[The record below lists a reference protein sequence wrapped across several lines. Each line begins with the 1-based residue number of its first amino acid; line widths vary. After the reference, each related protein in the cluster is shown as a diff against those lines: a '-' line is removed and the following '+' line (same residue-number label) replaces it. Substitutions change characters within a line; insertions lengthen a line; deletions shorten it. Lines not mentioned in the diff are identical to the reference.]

1 MAINN
6 NQFVFVKNI
15 YFTDETNSLTLE
27 WTKLGG
33 FPAVDSTT
41 SKLMPDTIAFGMST
55 QAPSDF
61 SESSMEIPFE
71 TVNPYNAD
79 GTYYST
85 YTWNIAKYQE
95 TIRSLLTAYKTTEIY
110 VYSKGTKGE
119 SEYINWTLCYVSIAD
134 INAVPVFI
142 HGPSYKVT
150 DSLSTSLTGNT
161 STVIRYVSDA
171 TVSFTGQAQKS
182 SLLKSA
188 AVKIG
193 SNTQYVTYSNVSSA
207 DSDVIIS
214 NIDGEVFNVTLT
226 DSRGFRTMHSVAVER
241 YIKYFYPSCSLT
253 VTNPTVSGGN
263 TTLTADGL
271 CFNGSFGAVA
281 NTITVQYRYKTT
293 NSSSYGS
300 WQPMTV
306 TRDGSQY
313 TAEATVSGLD
323 YQTKYSFQARIVD
336 QITSVSSIESIA
348 KSEPVFSWG
357 EGDFMFSVP
366 VKIGRR
372 LEVSQD
378 IVATTLKGSSIQ
390 TNSADINGPT
400 KITGSLSLNGQTI
413 TSFDTVNCEVGDWV
427 PVCNACSSPDKAIGQ
442 YFKMDKMCIISFY
455 YEGTTTTFL
464 GNNYLY
470 FSGLPFTASSA
481 VRWFGGGGTASGVS
495 KASSLEYF
503 SGWNIESNRIYGRTV
518 KGNTSDK
525 KTISYNGTAS
535 SYTFHYDT
543 GAGYLLCGFTGQ
555 KIYCSGTIAYRI
567 A

>member
-1 MAINN
+1 MAINA
-6 NQFVFVKNI
+6 NQVVFVKNI
-15 YFTDETNSLTLE
+15 YFTDETNSLSLE

-33 FPAVDSTT
+33 FPAVDSTI

-95 TIRSLLTAYKTTEIY
+95 TIRGLLTAYKTTEIY

-134 INAVPVFI
+134 INAVPIFI
-142 HGPSYKVT
+142 HEPSYRVT
-150 DSLSTSLTGNT
+150 DSLSTGLTGNT
-161 STVIRYVSDA
+161 STVIRYVSDT
-171 TVSFTGQAQKS
+171 TVSFACQAQKS
-182 SLLKSA
+182 SLLKAA

-193 SNTQYVTYSNVSSA
+193 STTKYVTYSNVSSA
-207 DSDVIIS
+207 SSDVTIAD
-214 NIDGEVFNVTLT
+214 IDGEVFNVTIT

-241 YIKYFYPSCSLT
+241 YIKYFYPTCNLT
-253 VTNPTVSGGN
+253 VTNPTVSGGS

-293 NSSSYGS
+293 SGSYGE
-300 WQPMTV
+300 WRQMTV

-313 TAEATVSGLD
+313 TATATVSGLD
-323 YQTKYSFQARIVD
+323 YQTKYSFQARITD
-336 QITSVSSIESIA
+336 QIASVSSGESIA
-348 KSEPVFSWG
+348 KSQPVFSWG
-357 EGDFMFSVP
+357 EGDFVFSVP
-366 VKIGRR
+366 VRIGRG
-372 LEVSQD
+372 LEVGQD
-378 IVATTLKGSSIQ
+378 ISAAAVKASSLQ
-390 TNSADINGPT
+390 TNSAVINGPT
-400 KITGSLSLNGQTI
+400 NITGSLTLNGETI
-413 TSFDTVNCEVGDWV
+413 TSFESQEWEVGSWT
-427 PVCNACSSPDKAIGQ
+427 PVCNACSSPQTAVGH
-442 YFKMDKMCIISFY
+442 YFKAGTICIINFY

-470 FSGLPFTASSA
+470 FSGLPYAA
-481 VRWFGGGGTASGVS
+481 NPAIRWYGGGGTASGVS
-495 KASSLEYF
+495 KASSTEYF
-503 SGWNIESNRIYGRTV
+503 SGWNIESNKIYGRTV

-525 KTISYNGTAS
+525 KTINYNGTAS
-535 SYTFHYDT
+535 SYTFYYDT
-543 GAGYLLCGFTGQ
+543 GAGYLLTGFTGQ
-555 KIYCSGTIAYRI
+555 KIYCSGTIAYRT